1 MTKEAI
7 KKEFHELIDK
17 VENILILEQFF
28 NALNFSQNNSKAELW
43 DSLTDSERNDII
55 LAFNE
60 SEDENNLISFEEIKN
75 KYNKWLSK

>member
-17 VENILILEQFF
+17 VENTLILEQFF

-60 SEDENNLISFEEIKN
+60 SEDENNLISFEETKN

>member
-17 VENILILEQFF
+17 VENTLILEQFF

-55 LAFNE
+55 LTFNE

>member
-17 VENILILEQFF
+17 VENTIILEQFF

>member
-60 SEDENNLISFEEIKN
+60 SEDENNLISFEETKN

>member
-1 MTKEAI
+1 MQCNFPDYQDQPSTWAGL
-7 KKEFHELIDK
+7 FSFRQPDDALI
-17 VENILILEQFF
+17 I
-28 NALNFSQNNSKAELW
+28 NFSQNNSKAELW

>member
-17 VENILILEQFF
+17 VENTLILEQFF